1 MLKPSISSKKTSDS
15 LSRYQEKR
23 DFTQTDEPSGRLAVA
38 PSKRLRFVI
47 QKHAAS
53 HLHYD
58 LRLELDGVFKS
69 WAVTKGPSIDPSDK
83 RLAVEVEDHPLDY
96 GDFEGTIPKGQYGGG
111 TVQLWDRGYWAPAG
125 SRTPEEGLEKGDFK
139 FTLEGRRLRGSWVLV
154 RLKGDRFGG
163 KPTNW
168 LLIKHRDAAARPGEA
183 QALLNLDK
191 SVASGRSM
199 AQIEAG
205 KGKPPVPFMLANDSV
220 KADAV
225 WQSNRDDKSQS
236 VLKSNAKPVKSV
248 KSVKSVKP
256 ANRAKTPL
264 LKSMPAFVAPQ
275 LCKLVDRPPATTGWA
290 HEVKFD
296 GYRAQLRVQRSEA
309 RMLTRSGL
317 DWTKQFAAIARVAK
331 VLPDCILDGEVCA
344 LDENQLPSFAALQAA
359 LSEGKSENL
368 IFFAFD
374 LLVEGKKDWRPLPL
388 IERKTQLQALLENA
402 DLGEAIRHVA
412 HFESTADTILL
423 SACKMHLEG
432 IVSKRLD
439 APYLSGRSGSWT
451 KAKCRAG
458 HEVVLGGWTTEAGGL
473 RSLLAG
479 VNRGGHLVYVGR
491 IGTGYSAVVAGKL
504 LPTLEKLTREISPFG
519 GENSPPKEKNIRW
532 LKPTLVAE
540 IEFAGWTGT
549 GMIRQASFK
558 GLRRDKPASEV
569 VAELPTP
576 VEAEAP
582 AADKQLAAQVKKST
596 KKTAAPKTS
605 SASRVRSN

>member
-374 LLVEGKKDWRPLPL
+374 LLVE
-388 IERKTQLQALLENA
+388 E
-402 DLGEAIRHVA
+402 
-412 HFESTADTILL
+412 
-423 SACKMHLEG
+423 
-432 IVSKRLD
+432 KR
-439 APYLSGRSGSWT
+439 T
-451 KAKCRAG
+451 
-458 HEVVLGGWTTEAGGL
+458 
-473 RSLLAG
+473 G
-479 VNRGGHLVYVGR
+479 V
-491 IGTGYSAVVAGKL
+491 
-504 LPTLEKLTREISPFG
+504 PF
-519 GENSPPKEKNIRW
+519 
-532 LKPTLVAE
+532 L
-540 IEFAGWTGT
+540 
-549 GMIRQASFK
+549 
-558 GLRRDKPASEV
+558 
-569 VAELPTP
+569 
-576 VEAEAP
+576 
-582 AADKQLAAQVKKST
+582 
-596 KKTAAPKTS
+596 
-605 SASRVRSN
+605 